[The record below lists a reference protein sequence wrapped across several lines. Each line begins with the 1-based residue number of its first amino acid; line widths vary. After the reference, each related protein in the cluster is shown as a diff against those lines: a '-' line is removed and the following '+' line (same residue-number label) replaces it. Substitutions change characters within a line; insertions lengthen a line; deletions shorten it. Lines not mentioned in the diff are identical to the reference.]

1 MSKLLENKDTVR
13 IVVESVVL
21 LGVVF
26 YFSNKNKKMMEHIG
40 DLTQRLEEQEDRIE
54 KLEKLMKLTEDNYMK
69 PVNKVNKPKPVFK
82 SLPKPVVVPL
92 QPVNEDEISIES
104 DDSDNEIVSERES
117 ELDSLIK
124 NELQEL
130 KDDLKK
136 E

>member
-26 YFSNKNKKMMEHIG
+26 YFSNKNKKLMEYIG
-40 DLTQRLEEQEDRIE
+40 DLTQRLEEQEERLE
-54 KLEKLMKLTEDNYMK
+54 KLEMVFKVNNDKRVTK
-69 PVNKVNKPKPVFK
+69 PVNTKPASVKPVATPL
-82 SLPKPVVVPL
+82 LPVI
-92 QPVNEDEISIES
+92 EDEPVSES
-104 DDSDNEIVSERES
+104 DDSDEELPSGS

-124 NELQEL
+124 EELEEL
-130 KDDLKK
+130 KTNLKK